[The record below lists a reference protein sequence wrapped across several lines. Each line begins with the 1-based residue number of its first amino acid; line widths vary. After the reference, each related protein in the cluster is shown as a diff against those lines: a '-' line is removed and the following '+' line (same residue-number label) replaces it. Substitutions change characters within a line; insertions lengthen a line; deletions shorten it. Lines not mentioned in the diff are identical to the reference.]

1 MIFFSSPKKRLPV
14 LAFVCDLVALVSGK
28 DIRLC
33 LREHPVSSVLI
44 NTLMGFSQRQLDR
57 GGEGASTYSKRSVSL
72 DIKRPSGH

>member
-1 MIFFSSPKKRLPV
+1 MIFPSPKKRLPV
-14 LAFVCDLVALVSGK
+14 LTFVCDLVALVSGK

-33 LREHPVSSVLI
+33 LLEHPVSSVLI

-57 GGEGASTYSKRSVSL
+57 GGEGASTYCKRSVSL